1 MRKLIFIWSF
11 LAIMIPSLSQEL
23 YCTVQINTQQVT
35 GTDKKVFETME
46 KAIFEFMNNRKWTNY
61 NYEIEERIECT
72 ILITISQRISSDV
85 FKGSLNIIL
94 KRPIY
99 NTSYNSTT
107 LNYVDRNFLI
117 EYVEFQPLEFNEN
130 VFTTNLTQ
138 VLAYYVY
145 IFLAIDFDTYALYG
159 GTPYYEKAEAIVSAS
174 QNVSYEG
181 WKPFENQKNRYW
193 LVENLMNPAYKP
205 IRKFF
210 YEYHR
215 QGLDLMFEDTEKGRS
230 NILQYLKYLE
240 NVRKQRPGLFLLQVV
255 IDAKRDEFINIFSEG
270 SPAEKIK
277 AVNILKVIDPANVT
291 KYEEILGH

>member
-1 MRKLIFIWSF
+1 MRKLILIWSF

-23 YCTVQINTQQVT
+23 YCTVQINTQQVE
-35 GTDKKVFETME
+35 GTEKKVFETLE

-85 FKGSLNIIL
+85 FKGSLNIVL

-99 NTSYNSTT
+99 NSSYNSTT
-107 LNYVDRNFLI
+107 LNYVDRDFLF

-138 VLAYYVY
+138 VMAYYVY
-145 IFLAIDFDTYALYG
+145 IFLAIDFDTYTLYG
-159 GTPYYEKAEAIVSAS
+159 GTPFYEKAEAIVSAS

-193 LVENLMNPAYKP
+193 LVENFMNPAYKP

-215 QGLDLMFEDTEKGRS
+215 QGLDLMFEDAEKGRS
-230 NILQYLKYLE
+230 NILQYLEYLE
-240 NVRKQRPGLFLLQVV
+240 KVRKQRPGLFLLQVV

-291 KYEEILGH
+291 KYETILGH